1 MGLYMNPG
9 NLEFREMLNDVY
21 VDKSGM
27 LELINSSI
35 DTPRRLTCVSRPRRF
50 GKSYAAK
57 MLCAYY
63 DRSCDSASLFDGL
76 EISSSSSYRKYMN
89 RYNVLY
95 LDMTN
100 MLGKVEDKSRL
111 IPFVQEELRKEL
123 HREIPGLP
131 PSDTIDGDLLNAV
144 TAAGC
149 KFIMIIDEWDAPIRE
164 TPENEKA
171 YLSFLRML
179 FKSSGTTARIF
190 AAAYMTGILPIKKD
204 GSQSAISDFEEYT
217 MLAPSGFAPF
227 TGFTEEEVKK
237 LCADEKADFAQFKK
251 WYDGY
256 TLESTCSVY
265 NPNSVIKALRRGRFD
280 SYWIQSSS
288 ADSLLRFINMDFR
301 GLSRTIAELV
311 GGIDVSVDPNGF
323 ANDLTSFRDRDDILT
338 LLIHMGYLTFN
349 SQNQTAKIP
358 NEEIRMEFSRV
369 IRRMDHSETIKRIA
383 ESDRLLDDT
392 VHRREDAV
400 ARQIE
405 KIHAEETAPL
415 FYNNEQSLR
424 SVIKLAYYTYK
435 DHYIQMEELPAGVGY
450 ADIVYLPKQN
460 SGYPALVIELK
471 WNSSAEGAIHQILDK
486 KYPDSLKDF
495 GSEILLVGI
504 SYEKDAPPEK
514 RRHTCVIRKA

>member
-149 KFIMIIDEWDAPIRE
+149 KFIMIIDE
-164 TPENEKA
+164 
-171 YLSFLRML
+171 
-179 FKSSGTTARIF
+179 
-190 AAAYMTGILPIKKD
+190 
-204 GSQSAISDFEEYT
+204 
-217 MLAPSGFAPF
+217 
-227 TGFTEEEVKK
+227 
-237 LCADEKADFAQFKK
+237 
-251 WYDGY
+251 
-256 TLESTCSVY
+256 
-265 NPNSVIKALRRGRFD
+265 
-280 SYWIQSSS
+280 
-288 ADSLLRFINMDFR
+288 
-301 GLSRTIAELV
+301 
-311 GGIDVSVDPNGF
+311 
-323 ANDLTSFRDRDDILT
+323 
-338 LLIHMGYLTFN
+338 
-349 SQNQTAKIP
+349 
-358 NEEIRMEFSRV
+358 
-369 IRRMDHSETIKRIA
+369 
-383 ESDRLLDDT
+383 
-392 VHRREDAV
+392 
-400 ARQIE
+400 
-405 KIHAEETAPL
+405 
-415 FYNNEQSLR
+415 
-424 SVIKLAYYTYK
+424 
-435 DHYIQMEELPAGVGY
+435 
-450 ADIVYLPKQN
+450 
-460 SGYPALVIELK
+460 
-471 WNSSAEGAIHQILDK
+471 
-486 KYPDSLKDF
+486 
-495 GSEILLVGI
+495 
-504 SYEKDAPPEK
+504 
-514 RRHTCVIRKA
+514 